1 MTSVDRL
8 PNGYRTYGADAVAAL
23 NLIVMGQK
31 IGFALDEIRAL
42 RIIGV
47 KTADYWCQFS
57 SQKCDAVD
65 RTKEGASPL
74 QNPIAPE
81 AYKLKNRSGQGQNT
95 RGNAS
100 TAARSVSMGARPP

>member
-1 MTSVDRL
+1 LTSVDRL

-47 KTADYWCQFS
+47 MGADHWCQFS

-65 RTKEGASPL
+65 
-74 QNPIAPE
+74 
-81 AYKLKNRSGQGQNT
+81 
-95 RGNAS
+95 
-100 TAARSVSMGARPP
+100 